1 MRPEWTKIAVRCL
14 CALVLLLL
22 VDSSNVYADPP
33 RDWGGGGEGYELS
46 VDAAVKHGGKASGSV
61 KSLDN
66 SGSFGTLT
74 QGFRADQYR
83 GKRLR
88 LSAFVKS
95 ENVEGWSGLWM
106 RIDGKEKT
114 GLDFDNM
121 NNRPIKGTND
131 WQKYEVILDVPDDAE
146 EIYFGCLLAGKGQ
159 VWVDDIAFEAVGNDV
174 ATTGVEI
181 TPMERQGSLV
191 KNLRKEARN
200 LDFEQ

>member
-1 MRPEWTKIAVRCL
+1 MRPERTKAAVRSL
-14 CALVLLLL
+14 LALVLPL
-22 VDSSNVYADPP
+22 VVLAGEVYADPP

-46 VDAAVKHGGKASGSV
+46 VDDTVKHGGKASGSV

-66 SGSFGTLT
+66 SSGFGTLT

-83 GKRLR
+83 GKHIRMT
-88 LSAFVKS
+88 AFVKS

-114 GLDFDNM
+114 SLDFDNM

-146 EIYFGCLLAGKGQ
+146 EIYFGCLLAGKGH
-159 VWVDDIAFEAVGNDV
+159 VWVDDITFEAVGNDV
-174 ATTGVEI
+174 ATTGIEI
-181 TPMERQGSLV
+181 TPMQREGSLV
-191 KNLRKEARN
+191 KNLRKEPRN